1 MPGYSG
7 SFDGRPIRRNG
18 SLVYTVPLSSSAA
31 RLLKLIG
38 TVVKLKPKFF
48 QSFFPQYL
56 DKED

>member
-7 SFDGRPIRRNG
+7 SFDGRPIRNG
-18 SLVYTVPLSSSAA
+18 SLVYMVTLSSSAA

-38 TVVKLKPKFF
+38 MVVKLKPKFF
-48 QSFFPQYL
+48 QSFFLQYL